1 MASQQIMCNVSSCKY
16 NSDSRMCSL
25 SSIEV
30 GNTIPNAQNMHQTEC
45 ASFKS
50 E

>member
-1 MASQQIMCNVSSCKY
+1 MASQQIMCNVNSCKF
-16 NSDSRMCSL
+16 NSDSRMCTL

-30 GNTIPNAQNMHQTEC
+30 GNTVPNAQAMHQTEC
-45 ASFKS
+45 ASFKC

>member
-1 MASQQIMCNVSSCKY
+1 MNPQQIMCNVSSCKF
-16 NSDSRMCSL
+16 NADSKLCSL

-30 GNTIPNAQNMHQTEC
+30 GNTIPNAKNSHQTEC
-45 ASFKS
+45 ASFKC